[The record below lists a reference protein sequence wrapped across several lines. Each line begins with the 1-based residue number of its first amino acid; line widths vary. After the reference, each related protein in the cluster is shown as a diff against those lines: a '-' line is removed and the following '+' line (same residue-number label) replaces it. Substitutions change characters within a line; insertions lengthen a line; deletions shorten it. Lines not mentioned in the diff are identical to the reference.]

1 MNITLADQNRDMLN
15 AFGKLFAARGYPN
28 QTAFDGTQVLRRPSA
43 SAAERLGGRVSAK
56 AANGIYTFRIKL

>member
-28 QTAFDGTQVLRRPSA
+28 QAAFDCTQVLRRPSA
-43 SAAERLGGRVSAK
+43 SADV
-56 AANGIYTFRIKL
+56 

>member
-1 MNITLADQNRDMLN
+1 MIDPSQQKQRGEADDITLADQNRDMLN

-43 SAAERLGGRVSAK
+43 SADV
-56 AANGIYTFRIKL
+56 